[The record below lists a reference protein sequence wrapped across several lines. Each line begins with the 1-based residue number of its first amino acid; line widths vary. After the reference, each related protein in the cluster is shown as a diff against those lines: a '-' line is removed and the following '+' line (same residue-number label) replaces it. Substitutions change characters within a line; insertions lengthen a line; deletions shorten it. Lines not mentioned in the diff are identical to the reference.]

1 MHERRAAL
9 TKKKKLVFVCTINRH
24 RSVLAEYL
32 FRDFLTGLKNGIG
45 ESIEVKS
52 AGIVTK
58 EQKAELKKDRVGVP
72 RPLFGYRPMPCVV
85 LYMQKAGI
93 DTSEHRSKALTR
105 PMVMEADLIVTL
117 GEGHKR
123 SILSLHAGA
132 EGKVVTLAE
141 ISRPFEFENIV
152 VDEPPGLMPRAKF
165 CMRYCDQWFVT
176 ESIMREIKKRLEEAF
191 DRIIAMLGV

>member
-1 MHERRAAL
+1 MRERKAAP
-9 TKKKKLVFVCTINRH
+9 TKKKKLVFVCTINRA
-24 RSVLAEYL
+24 RSVQAEYL
-32 FRDFLTGLKNGIG
+32 FRDFLAGSKDGIG

-58 EQKAELKKDRVGVP
+58 ERKTELKKDGVGVP

-105 PMVMEADLIVTL
+105 PMAMEADLIVAL

-123 SILSLHAGA
+123 SILSLYPGTD
-132 EGKVVTLAE
+132 GKIITLAE

-165 CMRYCDQWFVT
+165 CMRYCDHWHVT
-176 ESIMREIKKRLEEAF
+176 EAVMREIGERLEEAF